1 MISWLSL
8 RCIQR
13 HRQSPLARNV
23 IYLLSARTKVSER
36 EVDREDEE
44 RSNTGECAGDGGN
57 IAGSKANVETF
68 AVV

>member
-13 HRQSPLARNV
+13 HRQSPLVRNV

-36 EVDREDEE
+36 EVDQEDEE
-44 RSNTGECAGDGGN
+44 RGECAGDSGN
-57 IAGSKANVETF
+57 IAGSKADVETF